1 MASKEEKKIQENSS
15 SKKTLSSNNNN
26 NKTTNNKDNKKQSK
40 SDPSSTEE
48 NNNKEKGFITSQ
60 AIISRIKWDEKF
72 STFLDDFT
80 IGYLDRF
87 EGLKTTTIKEFE
99 ESDEIPFH
107 RIWYLYFNGIVIW
120 DREKRID
127 NVSKGKLEQ
136 IIEDYFVK
144 KHQEELRTKKQME
157 LESKQKKNQKNQNQL
172 AVVASSSSSQE
183 VGSSTS
189 SIIPEEMDDCSEE
202 EDAHSSSEESASDE
216 AEDFN
221 EEVTNDATNCLTSEQ
236 ILENYAAQYRNNKK
250 LKKVLFSKNKTRKVQ
265 KEYIPDD
272 DLELWLLEHNE
283 ENEDLVLQFPTHIS
297 QRGGHYHIIF
307 DTRKKYDEYI
317 NSWKSAIEKNQKFY
331 VEEMRTKHAFRLYV
345 DIDIKTTKS
354 NSPFDI
360 ISNGWIKLIQQFA
373 NDYFMGKEDITLVVT
388 ECHSNWNDKNTKS
401 ARFKSGYRLY
411 FHEIIVDY
419 DKFCDFTYQLSY
431 YMMDKIGSYE
441 NQPMDWSFEDVIDL
455 KSCNHPRCRM
465 FGTTKWRR
473 GHLLPR
479 IYQFSGIFGKD
490 MTLDEKKTQ
499 ELKNNLRD
507 LLVLTSTRVEDPFD
521 DDVEG
526 QK

>member
-1 MASKEEKKIQENSS
+1 MLPSSSSNKQEEKKNQENSS
-15 SKKTLSSNNNN
+15 SKKASS
-26 NKTTNNKDNKKQSK
+26 KTNNKENKKQSN
-40 SDPSSTEE
+40 SDPSTEE
-48 NNNKEKGFITSQ
+48 KEKDKGFITSQ
-60 AIISRIKWDEKF
+60 SIISRIKWDERF

-87 EGLKTTTIKEFE
+87 EGLKTTTIKDFE

-107 RIWYLYFNGIVIW
+107 RIWYLYFNGIIIW

-144 KHQEELRTKKQME
+144 KHQEELRIKKQME
-157 LESKQKKNQKNQNQL
+157 LESKQKKNKKKHHQQ
-172 AVVASSSSSQE
+172 VVASSSSHE
-183 VGSSTS
+183 SSS
-189 SIIPEEMDDCSEE
+189 SSPIIPEKSND
-202 EDAHSSSEESASDE
+202 SSEEDE
-216 AEDFN
+216 NNLSEDN
-221 EEVTNDATNCLTSEQ
+221 DSEESEEIDGELTSDVTTSLTNEQ
-236 ILENYAAQYRNNKK
+236 ILENYVAQYRSNKK

-265 KEYIPDD
+265 QEYIPDD
-272 DLELWLLEHNE
+272 DLEMWLLEHNE

-307 DTRKKYDEYI
+307 DTRKKYEEYI
-317 NSWKSAIEKNQKFY
+317 AAWKSTIEKKQKFY

-345 DIDIKTTKS
+345 DIDIKITKP
-354 NSPFDI
+354 NSPYDI
-360 ISNGWIKLIQQFA
+360 VSNGWIKLIQQFT
-373 NDYFMGKEDITLVVT
+373 NDYFKGKEDITVVVT

-431 YMMDKIGSYE
+431 FMMDKIGSYE
-441 NQPMDWSFEDVIDL
+441 NQPVDWFFEDVIDL

-479 IYQFSGIFGKD
+479 IYQFSGIYGKD

-499 ELKNNLRD
+499 ELKNNLHD

-521 DDVEG
+521 DDNH
-526 QK
+526 